1 MQIIPLPLLEEQPVP
16 RLPFE
21 PFILSQDISKEG
33 LNDNLFSVN
42 LFPFLHFCSRFG
54 IIISFF
60 SIQLTY
66 ILSIDRTINASE
78 LYEIYRQQLDHL
90 KLLNEDKSYNL
101 LLTDKWMM
109 IVPRMKENFE
119 HDSIVTSVNSVG
131 FSGTLLV
138 KTEEEMKCLKEQGPM
153 AILKSV
159 TFPKNTS

>member
-1 MQIIPLPLLEEQPVP
+1 
-16 RLPFE
+16 
-21 PFILSQDISKEG
+21 
-33 LNDNLFSVN
+33 
-42 LFPFLHFCSRFG
+42 
-54 IIISFF
+54 
-60 SIQLTY
+60 
-66 ILSIDRTINASE
+66 
-78 LYEIYRQQLDHL
+78 L
-90 KLLNEDKSYNL
+90 KLLNEKDKSYNL

-159 TFPKNTS
+159 TFPKNTVK